1 MPPTN
6 DGSKRRP
13 QFNVILPTILPRE
26 KPSAKRE
33 LAIKLHARR
42 EVKDMQDEYA
52 STEHYYT
59 AMSPGHE
66 HLSLAGAFGTEL
78 HLQQQAE
85 QRDSQ
90 DWMSHRYGTPPGHHD
105 RGHAS
110 RLTRPPALP
119 HVNRRSS
126 KNNNTS
132 SKEGSRRGSNHGHS
146 NSHLVR
152 AESSLAP
159 SSVKPGLG
167 LSASQPLIIP
177 NYPSYSSS
185 AVVTGAGFH
194 IHACEE

>member
-1 MPPTN
+1 MPPTK

-105 RGHAS
+105 RMHHDSPDHPHYHMSTADPA
-110 RLTRPPALP
+110 RITTRAARKA
-119 HVNRRSS
+119 VDGVAIMV
-126 KNNNTS
+126 TA
-132 SKEGSRRGSNHGHS
+132 
-146 NSHLVR
+146 R
-152 AESSLAP
+152 A
-159 SSVKPGLG
+159 
-167 LSASQPLIIP
+167 
-177 NYPSYSSS
+177 
-185 AVVTGAGFH
+185 TW
-194 IHACEE
+194 